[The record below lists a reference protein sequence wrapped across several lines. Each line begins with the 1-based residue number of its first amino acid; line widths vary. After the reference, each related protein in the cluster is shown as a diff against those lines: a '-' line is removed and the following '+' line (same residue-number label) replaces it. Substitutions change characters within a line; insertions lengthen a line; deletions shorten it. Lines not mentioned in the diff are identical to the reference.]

1 MNANIS
7 MSVICFEVII
17 YLLLNT
23 LHGCTFNYRWKLKKH
38 LMYTRFKFE
47 WLNMK
52 EIGMFIF

>member
-7 MSVICFEVII
+7 VSVICFEVII

-38 LMYTRFKFE
+38 FMVT
-47 WLNMK
+47 WLDLNLNN
-52 EIGMFIF
+52 